1 MIQALNL
8 ESRAHLRHEY
18 GTPVNHIMGYSEL
31 LIEEAAER
39 RLEPFIPVFQR
50 IHQSGHELLES
61 IRNVFGEHNGDTE
74 GDAFKARIQAA
85 VLEISRPLASLVE
98 ELGGSYRETLADLG
112 AISGGVARLLEL
124 TGSIEMAGT
133 GGNAKGIRLVP
144 RAGDLSGDTT
154 AIPVKKNG
162 GKILIADD
170 DANRTLLRRRL
181 ESDGHEIVEAK
192 NGLEVLDALKNF
204 PCDLVLLD
212 ILMPAMDGFE
222 TLARMKQDDGFRDL
236 PVIMIS
242 ALDELQGV
250 VRCIEMGAEDYL
262 PKPFNRVLLR
272 ARIDASLEKK
282 RLRDRERQKNDELER
297 TLRILQMAQEQLA
310 LLASRDALTG
320 LANRRS
326 VETHLD
332 FLLRRGAPFTAIYID
347 LNGFKKIN
355 DTYGHEAGDDLLK
368 QAGIRL
374 RTAFR
379 MTDIFGRWG
388 GDEFVALMDTS
399 SAEVQTRISRI
410 TECLAGDF
418 VIGK

>member
-1 MIQALNL
+1 
-8 ESRAHLRHEY
+8 
-18 GTPVNHIMGYSEL
+18 
-31 LIEEAAER
+31 
-39 RLEPFIPVFQR
+39 
-50 IHQSGHELLES
+50 
-61 IRNVFGEHNGDTE
+61 
-74 GDAFKARIQAA
+74 
-85 VLEISRPLASLVE
+85 
-98 ELGGSYRETLADLG
+98 
-112 AISGGVARLLEL
+112 
-124 TGSIEMAGT
+124 MAGT
-133 GGNAKGIRLVP
+133 EVNAKGIRLVP
-144 RAGDLSGDTT
+144 RAGDLSGDVA
-154 AIPVKKNG
+154 AIAVKRNG

-170 DANRTLLRRRL
+170 DDANRNLLRRRL
-181 ESDGHEIVEAK
+181 ENDGHEIVEAK

-222 TLARMKQDDGFRDL
+222 TLARMKQDDRLREL

-242 ALDELQGV
+242 ALDDLRGV

-272 ARIDASLEKK
+272 ARIGASLDKK

-297 TLRILQMAQEQLA
+297 TLRILEEAQEQLA

-379 MTDIFGRWG
+379 MTDVFGRWG

-399 SAEVQTRISRI
+399 STEVQTRISRI

-418 VIGK
+418 VIGNEGAEYRVTIGAAVGVAAWKPGDTATELLRRADFAMYEEKLARAS